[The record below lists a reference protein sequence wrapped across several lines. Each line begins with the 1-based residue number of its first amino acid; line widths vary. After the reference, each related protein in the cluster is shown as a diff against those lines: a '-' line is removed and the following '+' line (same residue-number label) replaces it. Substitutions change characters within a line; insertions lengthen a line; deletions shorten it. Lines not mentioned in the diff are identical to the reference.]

1 MSSSSTRPAVARF
14 RCFECGEPLFAQG
27 RSCPHCGATN
37 SIHPIEEQQTA
48 VEADAVAETHD
59 APGAGGAGI
68 DAAGEEVRAAAD
80 PASASV
86 PDAVDAEAVSAD
98 AVGADAPAAAPD
110 VTDADGPDVI
120 AARDGLAADR
130 VAADAG
136 GEAPEAA
143 PAATAAASAAA
154 DGPDPEDGR
163 IEPAFDVSVS
173 ESGSES
179 VAVAPELAK
188 PEPAESEPEAAVAGE
203 PAGEAAFSPAVP
215 QPKSDLAPKFA
226 PGAPAET
233 KPSFDAAL
241 EDVKPGADI
250 AADKAE
256 GDAAASGDETAAE
269 APAMSAPAFT
279 PQASQAGGAPSGAAT
294 DAGSG
299 AALGAAAGAAFSA
312 GARPVEAEPADRG
325 QARPG
330 WLKSLWPGPPGD
342 RSHARSKPS
351 KAKAKAKASARPAPP
366 PLPPRQETPA
376 QFVRT
381 ARRTRLIQLAVVT
394 CLVVLAA
401 VYGRSWLKTAGFLTS
416 GIEVQASTNWTNLP
430 VDPAVFSGGPAIISA
445 NGPFRLR
452 VDGTVYTIV
461 GREQVV
467 VPIGDATTV
476 EVRSIERPL
485 TVRFLPGQG

>member
-37 SIHPIEEQQTA
+37 SIHPIEEQPATA
-48 VEADAVAETHD
+48 EADAVAETRE
-59 APGAGGAGI
+59 APAVDVAGI
-68 DAAGEEVRAAAD
+68 DAAGGEVRDATDPAPGSAPDVLPAEALPADAAD
-80 PASASV
+80 
-86 PDAVDAEAVSAD
+86 AD
-98 AVGADAPAAAPD
+98 APVAAFGGADAAG
-110 VTDADGPDVI
+110 TDVI
-120 AARDGLAADR
+120 AARDGLAPDR
-130 VAADAG
+130 VSADAG
-136 GEAPEAA
+136 D
-143 PAATAAASAAA
+143 AAAEAGFAALA
-154 DGPDPEDGR
+154 AEPDLEDGR
-163 IEPAFDVSVS
+163 IEPAFDVP
-173 ESGSES
+173 EAKTAEREP
-179 VAVAPELAK
+179 AAPEPVAT
-188 PEPAESEPEAAVAGE
+188 EPAAPGPADATAGKPAAD
-203 PAGEAAFSPAVP
+203 AAFSPAVP
-215 QPKSDLAPKFA
+215 QPKSDLAPVFA
-226 PGAPAET
+226 AAGPAET

-250 AADKAE
+250 AAEKAE
-256 GDAAASGDETAAE
+256 GDVAADGGETAAE
-269 APAMSAPAFT
+269 ASTDAPAFA
-279 PQASQAGGAPSGAAT
+279 PRASSGSAGTGA
-294 DAGSG
+294 G
-299 AALGAAAGAAFSA
+299 AALGAAAAGAAFSA
-312 GARPVEAEPADRG
+312 GTRPVEAEPAGRG
-325 QARPG
+325 QAKPG
-330 WLKSLWPGPPGD
+330 WLKSLWPGPLGD
-342 RSHARSKPS
+342 RSNARSKPS
-351 KAKAKAKASARPAPP
+351 KAKAKAAARPAPP
-366 PLPPRQETPA
+366 PLPSRQETPA